1 MSHPPFPRAFVVQRD
16 EDVSGVSGEGVVAE
30 GVQFSDGWVATHW
43 LDQPPMHE
51 PKTDVWHNKGAAPFE
66 RVHGHGGRTR
76 ILWADEVAA
85 ARHELVD
92 AVVQAFDLPAP
103 ILGPEA
109 ERAYL
114 HRQIERA
121 LRGAALQVHTEYRPM
136 MGLGSVPQAT
146 EIKGLLPELADA
158 VMPVVEQLLKQRDRV
173 WSATGRAYRLAD
185 RWEGAHGS
193 ANFLVRTAGV
203 ELREV
208 LDADASVAPGTEA
221 TQATEPATCDAYQP
235 ATSAADSGLCAR
247 CGMFDY
253 KHPAAELRQ
262 VPDDSGDRFGDVVHS
277 EEKEQA
283 SEPPGVDESGLSC
296 VCGDPIEWMDH
307 VKRPGWVH
315 SPGADTTCVIARPR
329 CPECL
334 QQHALIPGQPPAC
347 SAPVVNEGEEPD
359 NEPDTVTD
367 PAWLREQ
374 YMKAIN
380 AEHHRRYRER
390 IVASPEVHSA
400 AMADVVMSVRDRH
413 LEQLRQ
419 RLTLSSRWRYH
430 ALGSNDRQACPYC
443 TGAPQFLRSELD
455 AHVQEK
461 HARVLA
467 VLASGGSLDER
478 LVEPET
484 RCRLPHE
491 MEA

>member
-1 MSHPPFPRAFVVQRD
+1 MSHPTFPRAFVVQRD
-16 EDVSGVSGEGVVAE
+16 EDVSGISGEGVIAE

-92 AVVQAFDLPAP
+92 VVVQAFDVPAS

-121 LRGAALQVHTEYRPM
+121 LRGAALQVHTEYRPT

-146 EIKGLLPELADA
+146 EIKALLPELTDA
-158 VMPVVEQLLKQRDRV
+158 VMPIVEQLLKQRDRV
-173 WSATGRAYRLAD
+173 WPAVSRAYQLAD
-185 RWEGAHGS
+185 RWEGAHGTS
-193 ANFLVRTAGV
+193 MFLVRTAG
-203 ELREV
+203 
-208 LDADASVAPGTEA
+208 
-221 TQATEPATCDAYQP
+221 
-235 ATSAADSGLCAR
+235 
-247 CGMFDY
+247 
-253 KHPAAELRQ
+253 AELRD
-262 VPDDSGDRFGDVVHS
+262 VLDDSGARYGDVVHS

-283 SEPPGVDESGLSC
+283 SEPPGVDQSGLSC

-307 VKRPGWVH
+307 AKRPGWVH

-347 SAPVVNEGEEPD
+347 RSLRAQQVQANRVVAAECSALHTRFTPTRECIRAAQHRGDHIDEHGFHWS
-359 NEPDTVTD
+359 DTVAVYPVLD
-367 PAWLREQ
+367 GELQ
-374 YMKAIN
+374 YT
-380 AEHHRRYRER
+380 
-390 IVASPEVHSA
+390 
-400 AMADVVMSVRDRH
+400 
-413 LEQLRQ
+413 Q
-419 RLTLSSRWRYH
+419 
-430 ALGSNDRQACPYC
+430 LGSNDRQACPYC

-478 LVEPET
+478 LAEPET

-491 MEA
+491 MEG